1 MDGARRLIDL
11 VSRDNPH
18 HNVTCSEMEIV
29 ESRQEERYAVNGR
42 VEGNLAGIEVVLVD
56 IGLHG
61 AQLKHASPIKLGS
74 SGKLALRI
82 EGSEEKFEVPAHV
95 VWSRLA
101 TKATPAGERP
111 YFTGARLDD
120 KDGRMA
126 SLIGRLLNMSLV
138 KPDKESIDRKK
149 KALEEK
155 QRSKQQPGIK
165 FFGARAPRVPDDVIL
180 LVRQTRQRLQA
191 NPAENVKWLNR
202 AKYSLDEAGVQIH
215 HRDDV
220 LAVWEYLERSI
231 ELDIIARVL
240 DSK

>member
-1 MDGARRLIDL
+1 
-11 VSRDNPH
+11 
-18 HNVTCSEMEIV
+18 MEV
-29 ESRQEERYAVNGR
+29 VDSRQEERYTLTGR
-42 VEGNLAGIEVVLVD
+42 IEGTLAGIEVVFVD
-56 IGLHG
+56 LGLHG
-61 AQLKHASPIKLGS
+61 VQLKHSTPMKLGS
-74 SGKLALRI
+74 IGKLVFRI
-82 EGSEEKFEVPAHV
+82 AGSEEKIELPGHV

-101 TKATPAGERP
+101 TKATPNGERP
-111 YFTGARLDD
+111 YFSGVRLDD
-120 KDGRMA
+120 ENGKMA
-126 SLIGRLLNMSLV
+126 SVIGRLLNMSLV
-138 KPDKESIDRKK
+138 KPDKASIERKK
-149 KALEEK
+149 KTLEDR

-180 LVRQTRQRLQA
+180 LVRQTRLRLQA

-220 LAVWEYLERSI
+220 LAVWEYLERSV

>member
-1 MDGARRLIDL
+1 MD
-11 VSRDNPH
+11 
-18 HNVTCSEMEIV
+18 IV
-29 ESRQEERYAVNGR
+29 ESRQEERYTVSGR
-42 VEGNLAGIEVVLVD
+42 VEGTLAGIEVVLVD
-56 IGLHG
+56 LGLHG
-61 AQLKHASPIKLGS
+61 VQLKHATPIKLGS
-74 SGKLALRI
+74 SGKLALSI
-82 EGSEEKFEVPAHV
+82 AGSDEKLEIPAHV

-101 TKATPAGERP
+101 TKAAPGGERP

-120 KDGRMA
+120 KDGKMA
-126 SLIGRLLNMSLV
+126 SVIGRLLNMALA
-138 KPDKESIDRKK
+138 KPDKESIERKK
-149 KALEEK
+149 KTLEER

-220 LAVWEYLERSI
+220 LAVWEYLERSV